1 MATIAA
7 SGFLLELSADSGSTW
22 KSVVCEVD
30 SSAKFDSTSNS
41 VLTKCGTFSVAGEQT
56 ASIDYNGIVKSDP
69 GASELSYEQ
78 LHTYWL
84 AGTSLM
90 SRRENPAGGANLY
103 QKMTGQITSMSDAS
117 AAGELVAFSFTFTCT
132 DTSTIDFTP

>member
-7 SGFLLELSADSGSTW
+7 SGFLLELSADAGSTW

-30 SSAKFDSTSNS
+30 SSGKFDSATNS
-41 VLTKCGTFSVAGEQT
+41 VLTKCGTFSIAGEKS
-56 ASIDYNGIVKSDP
+56 ASFDYNGIVKSDP

-78 LHTYWL
+78 IHAYWL
-84 AGTSLM
+84 ADTSLVA
-90 SRRENPAGGANLY
+90 RRENPAGGANLY
-103 QKMTGQITSMSDAS
+103 QKMTGQITSMGDAS
-117 AAGELVAFSFTFTCT
+117 KAGALVEFNFTFTCT